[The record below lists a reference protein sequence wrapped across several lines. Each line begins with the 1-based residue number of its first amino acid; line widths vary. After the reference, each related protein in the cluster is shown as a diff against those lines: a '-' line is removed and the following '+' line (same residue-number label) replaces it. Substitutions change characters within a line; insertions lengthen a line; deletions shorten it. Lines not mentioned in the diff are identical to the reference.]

1 MMKKQYITPMMEEV
15 KIKQQ
20 YHLLAGSP
28 NAVIDGGD
36 SGSLIDNG
44 ASGNAYDEGL

>member
-1 MMKKQYITPMMEEV
+1 MKKQYITPMMEEV

-28 NAVIDGGD
+28 KAVIDGG
-36 SGSLIDNG
+36 SNGSLIDSG
-44 ASGNAYDEGL
+44 EFGNADDGI

>member
-1 MMKKQYITPMMEEV
+1 MKKQYITPMMEEV

-28 NAVIDGGD
+28 NAVIDGGNN
-36 SGSLIDNG
+36 GSLIDNG
-44 ASGNAYDEGL
+44 GSGDAYDEGL

>member
-28 NAVIDGGD
+28 NAVIDGGK

-44 ASGNAYDEGL
+44 EYGDADEGL

>member
-28 NAVIDGGD
+28 NAVIDDGSSYPSLVGG
-36 SGSLIDNG
+36 GE
-44 ASGNAYDEGL
+44 GNPEYEGI

>member
-1 MMKKQYITPMMEEV
+1 MKKQYITPMMEEV

-28 NAVIDGGD
+28 NAVIDGD
-36 SGSLIDNG
+36 ISDSLID
-44 ASGNAYDEGL
+44 SGRSGDAYEEGL